1 MPVAPS
7 LPDQYH
13 FLLPAWGEK
22 YINVFL
28 AYSLPS
34 HLSAGNLG
42 ALPADATLLRIY
54 TRGQDI
60 EVFRR
65 SPLFRQ
71 YEKEHAVE
79 FETIDDLQLVPTDPY
94 RTLTACQERGLK
106 AAEKVDAAFFFLNP
120 DAVYSDG
127 TYAAILDHFRR
138 GKRAVLT
145 QGLRANLPAFADR
158 VDALRPP
165 SGEWPGLSPRRLA
178 RLVLDTLHPLS
189 VAHVVEGDGN
199 KSLGSYYWRVGNDGM
214 VCRCFHLHPMAV
226 RPLNKITRLF
236 TTVDHEYVRMSC
248 PDPNTV
254 HLVTDSDEIIVVELS
269 APNHLADWVKTANV
283 TDEEILAWM
292 ADWTNGYHRAAMR
305 RTLVIH
311 AAEKTSEFGS
321 VERAADRF
329 ASGLLAEFHRRH
341 PGAGPELP
349 VVRRAIEME
358 AQMVS
363 QAAAAMAAAEAEAAA
378 SAVAAREAGLAA
390 REAALAAREA
400 ALASPVPARVPLP
413 RRLWNA
419 FGRLSVKAHR
429 LLNRPLYDR
438 HDRLTLTTRT
448 LIEQRQIDDERVRR
462 TESQLGEARAEFD
475 RQRQAATAL
484 AEQLAA
490 AERRAEEARHQQAE
504 DARRLTEQTQR
515 RFEELQQQQQLHL
528 QQLDTRHQQ
537 LEERSRQLEEQ
548 FQRQFAAAAQHHAD
562 ATLAVDNRLT
572 GTKYTHDRLLTLLS
586 RSGVICFTDRD
597 PERTTSQ
604 PPLGYADYDMASLV
618 YRTAFERVIR
628 YLQGNALPGCVAE
641 FGTYR
646 GFTAQTF
653 AELLR
658 DTQWPA
664 DLYLYDSFAG
674 LPAPTGGD
682 ATSYEFRREA
692 WVEGAMAPETD
703 IVDRIRASVGEALGL
718 DRLTIHPGF
727 FEDSLPP
734 NPPRER
740 IAVLHIDADLYSSAR
755 FVLQHLA
762 DVNLLMDG
770 GVILMDDYNCNAA
783 NPNMGERKALT
794 DFLADNPKWTV
805 SPWFAYGWHGQAY
818 FLHDATVG

>member
-1 MPVAPS
+1 MPATAS

-60 EVFRR
+60 ELFRR
-65 SPLFRQ
+65 SALFRQ
-71 YEKEHAVE
+71 FEKEHAVE
-79 FETIDDLQLVPTDPY
+79 FETIDDMQLVQSDPY

-145 QGLRANLPAFADR
+145 QGLRADLPAFGER
-158 VDALRPP
+158 LDALRSP
-165 SGEWPGLSPRRLA
+165 SGEWPGLPPRRLA

-199 KSLGSYYWRVGNDGM
+199 KSLGSYYWRVGTDGL
-214 VCRCFHLHPMAV
+214 VCHCFHLHPMAV
-226 RPLNKITRLF
+226 RPLNKVTRLF

-248 PDPNTV
+248 PDPNTH
-254 HLVTDSDEIIVVELS
+254 HLVTDSDEMIVVELS
-269 APNHLADWVKTANV
+269 ATDHLADWVKTANV
-283 TDEEILAWM
+283 TDEEILTWM
-292 ADWTNGYHRAAMR
+292 ADWTNGNHRAAMR
-305 RTLVIH
+305 RTIAVH
-311 AAEKTSEFGS
+311 AGEKTNEFDP
-321 VERAADRF
+321 VERSADGFTTR
-329 ASGLLAEFHRRH
+329 LLTEFDRRH
-341 PGAGPELP
+341 PDAGPELP
-349 VVRRAIEME
+349 IVQRALEME

-363 QAAAAMAAAEAEAAA
+363 QAQAALAAAEAEAAA
-378 SAVAAREAGLAA
+378 SALVA

-400 ALASPVPARVPLP
+400 ELTRREAALSVPVPVSLP

-419 FGRLSVKAHR
+419 VGKVGVKVHR
-429 LLNRPLYDR
+429 LVNRPLYDR
-438 HDRLTLTTRT
+438 HDRLTLTART
-448 LIEQRQIDDERVRR
+448 LIEQRAIDDERVRR
-462 TESQLGEARAEFD
+462 TEHTLGDMRAELD
-475 RQRQAATAL
+475 RQRQTAAAL
-484 AEQLAA
+484 AQQLADAQRQADEDRQRGDETQRQAQQVQQVEERFQQQLAA
-490 AERRAEEARHQQAE
+490 AG
-504 DARRLTEQTQR
+504 
-515 RFEELQQQQQLHL
+515 
-528 QQLDTRHQQ
+528 
-537 LEERSRQLEEQ
+537 
-548 FQRQFAAAAQHHAD
+548 QRQAD
-562 ATLAVDNRLT
+562 ATLTVDNRLT
-572 GTKYTHDRLLTLLS
+572 GVKYIHDRLLTLLS

-628 YLQGNALPGCVAE
+628 YLQGNALSGCVAE

-734 NPPRER
+734 NPPREK

-762 DVNLLMDG
+762 DIHLLMDG